1 MARLDKRTGRV
12 FRWKLVS
19 MEYTEYIES
28 EIFFMRQEQG
38 QLEFPGILS
47 FVKTLYIRAN

>member
-1 MARLDKRTGRV
+1 
-12 FRWKLVS
+12 

-47 FVKTLYIRAN
+47 FVKTLYIQAN